1 MKLLLL
7 GETCANSF
15 CAEEKWYI
23 ISRYYSESTL
33 PHGLRLFMA
42 FEIKSRDLLARIGRL
57 ETKSG
62 VVETPI
68 LLPVVNPAIQS
79 IPPKIMREEFG
90 CTGLMTNA
98 YIIRKRSEA
107 KATEIGIH
115 RLLDF
120 DGVVMTDSGAYQLLI
135 YGDVPITNKD
145 IVQFQER
152 IGTDIGVILDVPTG
166 WGVSQQHARHTVEE
180 TLKRAKELAKIKTR
194 NDILWAGP
202 VQGGAYLEL
211 VAESAKRMGMLP
223 FQIHALGSP
232 TPVMEQYLFGTLVD
246 MIMAAK
252 QNLPPDRPLHLFG
265 AGHPF
270 MFALAIALGCDM
282 FDSAA
287 YALYARQDR
296 YMTSTRTLRLKEIE
310 YFPCS
315 CARCTGT
322 NPANVRDMAKSQRQ
336 EFLARHNLYVSMTEI
351 KRVKQ
356 AIVEGRLWEH
366 LRMQSHGHPALFSA
380 LKRLREYGGF
390 LESHS
395 PVSKSSGLFFY
406 GTVDLIRPEVLR
418 HADRLKDRYA
428 PPKNA
433 EVLLLLPQ
441 TRTKPFHKSREHAQI
456 IKGIEQTHKDNRNLV
471 HVCTYAAPFGVV
483 PIEISEVY
491 PLSQHEVALPLD
503 LETIKYVAEQVGSYI
518 RRNHYHEV
526 ILLNDREA
534 WGSKIALAAKSA
546 CKSKKISVTVLNPT
560 DPWDKLAVD
569 ALFDAVQKAMGE
581 RK

>member
-1 MKLLLL
+1 
-7 GETCANSF
+7 
-15 CAEEKWYI
+15 
-23 ISRYYSESTL
+23 
-33 PHGLRLFMA
+33 MA
-42 FEIKSRDLLARIGRL
+42 FEIKDRDLLARIGRL
-57 ETKSG
+57 DTKSG

-79 IPPKIMREEFG
+79 IPPKVMREEFG

-107 KATEIGIH
+107 KATDIGIH
-115 RLLDF
+115 RLLDS

-145 IVQFQER
+145 IVRFQEG

-166 WGVSQQHARHTVEE
+166 WGVSQQYAKHTVKE
-180 TLKRAKELAKIKTR
+180 TLKRAKELTKIKTR
-194 NDILWAGP
+194 NDILWTGP

-211 VAESAKRMGMLP
+211 VAESAKRMGKLP
-223 FQIHALGSP
+223 FHIHALGSP

-246 MIMAAK
+246 MITTAK

-296 YMTSTRTLRLKEIE
+296 YMTNTRTLRLKEIE

-315 CARCTGT
+315 CALCTRA
-322 NPANVRDMAKSQRQ
+322 NPADVRDMTKPERQ

-356 AIVEGRLWEH
+356 AIAEGRLWEH
-366 LRMQSHGHPALFSA
+366 LKTQSLGHPALFSA
-380 LKRLREYGGF
+380 LKRLGKYSKY
-390 LESHS
+390 LETQS

-406 GTVDLIRPEVLR
+406 DAVDLARPEVLR
-418 HADRLKDRYA
+418 HADRLRDRYA
-428 PPKNA
+428 PSKNA
-433 EVLLLLPQ
+433 KVLLLLPQ
-441 TRTKPFHKSREHAQI
+441 TRTKPFHKSREHARI
-456 IKGIEQTHKDNRNLV
+456 IKGIEQKYKGKKNLV
-471 HVCTYAAPFGVV
+471 HICTYAAPFGIV
-483 PIEISEVY
+483 PTELDEIY

-503 LETIKYVAEQVGSYI
+503 YETIKHVAEQVGNYI
-518 RRNHYHEV
+518 RRSRYTKV
-526 ILLNDREA
+526 ILLNDTEN
-534 WGSKIALAAKSA
+534 WGTEIASTVRSA
-546 CKSKKISVTVLNPT
+546 CKNKKMSATVLNPAN
-560 DPWDKLAVD
+560 PWGKSAVNV
-569 ALFDAVQKAMGE
+569 LSNAVQKAVDE
-581 RK
+581 QT